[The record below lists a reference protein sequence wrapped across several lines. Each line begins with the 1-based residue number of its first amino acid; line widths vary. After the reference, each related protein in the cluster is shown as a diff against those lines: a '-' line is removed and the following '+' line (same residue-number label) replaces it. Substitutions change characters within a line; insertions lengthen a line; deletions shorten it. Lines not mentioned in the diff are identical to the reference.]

1 MLDLSIV
8 CFSGQ
13 TIYVSQECDYELIL
27 KNGSSRTPF
36 YYFQNLISFFLKI
49 WYNIQQY

>member
-1 MLDLSIV
+1 MQDLSIV

-27 KNGSSRTPF
+27 KMGLVALLFTIF
-36 YYFQNLISFFLKI
+36 KILYHFFKII

>member
-1 MLDLSIV
+1 MQDLSIV

-36 YYFQNLISFFLKI
+36 YYFQNLISFFQKN
-49 WYNIQQY
+49 WYNIQ

>member
-1 MLDLSIV
+1 MLDLSMV
-8 CFSGQ
+8 CFLGP

-36 YYFQNLISFFLKI
+36 YYFQNLISFFQKI
-49 WYNIQQY
+49 WYNIQKY